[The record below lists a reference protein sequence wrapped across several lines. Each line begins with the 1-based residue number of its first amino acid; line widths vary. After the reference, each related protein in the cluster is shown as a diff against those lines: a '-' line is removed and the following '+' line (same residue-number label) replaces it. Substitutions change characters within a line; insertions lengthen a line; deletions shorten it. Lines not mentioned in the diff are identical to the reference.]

1 MEEKQLRPTED
12 ELMEREEKCRKSLKT
27 VGKAIAIR
35 IFVTGLLLWI
45 LLQTG
50 LTLWAV
56 GLMALV
62 LLMNLGGFLPLV
74 QEWKKQRKVLKEIL
88 AQYE

>member
-1 MEEKQLRPTED
+1 MAQ
-12 ELMEREEKCRKSLKT
+12 EEKCRKSLKT
-27 VGKAIAIR
+27 LGKAIAMR
-35 IFVTGLLLWI
+35 VFVTVLLFWI

-56 GLMALV
+56 GLMVLV
-62 LLMNLGGFLPLV
+62 LLMNLGGLLPLT
-74 QEWKKQRKVLKEIL
+74 QEWKKQRGILKDIL